1 MMLIS
6 PESFNFFLFLK
17 FWTERKLFLIKIH
30 SKDNLLRF
38 IARELELEEM
48 NGVRKK
54 TEEYFVSG
62 TT

>member
-30 SKDNLLRF
+30 RKDKLLRF
-38 IARELELEEM
+38 RARELELEEM

-54 TEEYFVSG
+54 TEE
-62 TT
+62 